1 MGLSNRFYNISTHSS
16 YEYIAKCLTIL
27 LFTLIFVVFMI
38 YDIRKVILAKSYP
51 LIETK
56 FEVRER
62 LYMPGIVI
70 CGPNMNIQPKCYL
83 GLTGTKGNECD
94 NHWWTQRPIEQ
105 FKFIFPDTI
114 GEGAWLPNAK
124 NCYILTPPYTAMF
137 TPNLTEEMTIHLYSN
152 ETVTSI
158 SSIRRWVQFGIFW
171 PWMGQDPYLVR
182 PDFFNLPSETLFTF
196 SRKELY
202 KLDGKL
208 LITYDVSPARRALP
222 IFTNNTKKWGEIH
235 IRPDY
240 EPALGGYEITV
251 SREHEH
257 FTIYDLL
264 PTFGGCI
271 GILFLI
277 YKLLWGDN
285 RLNPFGLFQKFIFR
299 SIPKIFINHFSNG
312 YDLNSNIIVLD
323 HIEKPQSVIVK
334 SSGKG
339 FKKIFENDI
348 QRNTNYPFKGFGPE
362 QLDEM
367 RNSLLGSGVNLG
379 IGGNVVNNQPTNSD
393 QLKDHSRIGE
403 VENVRK
409 EIDQLRQ
416 EYLDLKILLTRYLSF
431 NE

>member
-1 MGLSNRFYNISTHSS
+1 MGLSNRFYNISTQSS

-62 LYMPGIVI
+62 LYIPGIVI

-137 TPNLTEEMTIHLYSN
+137 TPNLTEKMTIHLYSN

-158 SSIRRWVQFGIFW
+158 TSIRRW
-171 PWMGQDPYLVR
+171 
-182 PDFFNLPSETLFTF
+182 
-196 SRKELY
+196 
-202 KLDGKL
+202 
-208 LITYDVSPARRALP
+208 
-222 IFTNNTKKWGEIH
+222 
-235 IRPDY
+235 
-240 EPALGGYEITV
+240 ALGGYEITV

-379 IGGNVVNNQPTNSD
+379 IGGNVINVNNQPTNSD

-403 VENVRK
+403 VKNVRK